1 MNLPFKY
8 LKMKLLF
15 VFFFSLIM
23 NMASAQTLD
32 IHIKNIRNQKGQL
45 CIAVFANQDGFNAEK
60 TFYDLKCTKNEVV
73 NGELHLQLPFKPG
86 KFGVSVLDDEDKTGK
101 MEYGFL
107 GIPKKGFG
115 FSNFYLNGLIKPV
128 FDDFSFSLGKNEVKA
143 LTVKMKYF

>member
-1 MNLPFKY
+1 MNL
-8 LKMKLLF
+8 
-15 VFFFSLIM
+15 
-23 NMASAQTLD
+23 ASAQTLD

-45 CIAVFANQDGFNAEK
+45 CLAIFADEAGFKTEK
-60 TFYDLKCTKNEVV
+60 TCWSMKCSKNEIV

-86 KFGVSVLDDEDKTGK
+86 KFGVSVLDDEDKTGQ

-115 FSNFYLNGLIKPV
+115 FSNFFLKGILKPT
-128 FDDFSFSLGKNEVKA
+128 FDDFSFILEKDEVKA